1 MWHVSYMKSKGEKF
15 MNKVLKSV
23 LCSTMA
29 LGLAACSSGTAGST
43 AGTTSSSSVLKV
55 AIGGES
61 NYPDAAIASDSIT
74 GSVTML
80 TSTVLYRLTSSG
92 DIEPAAATG
101 YDVSDDGL
109 TYTFHLREGL
119 KWSDGTDLT
128 AKDFEYGVK
137 RSLGMSVADA
147 GFNTYISNY
156 LKNGDKYNESN
167 SVSEMTD
174 LGVEA
179 TDDTTL
185 VFTLQKP
192 CDYFPCLTT
201 LGVYSPAKEGDYT
214 EHEYTWADDTS
225 IPVSGPY
232 KIKSID
238 RATEIVFEKNEYW
251 YDADNVTTDEID
263 YEVITDTSAQL
274 MAYENGEVD
283 FATSLDT
290 SVIKQ
295 YEGNDELVMPGGVI
309 NYYVELYTDEGTT
322 CEALQDADVRKA
334 IQIGVNR
341 EEICNALDAGEL
353 YVPLYGF
360 VPEGLPGSE
369 DGSDFRTEGGNLI
382 TEDLDEAKKIME
394 SKGYT
399 DDNPLEIEYYY
410 NDSTIHST
418 VAQVLQQ
425 QLAKIHINLTLK
437 TGEIRT
443 FFDDRTNGNFQAARN
458 AYSADYMDV
467 SNYLSLWTYDTQSTK
482 ITSDEH
488 YDELYYAA
496 QASTDHDERY
506 KLLHEAEE
514 YFIEEMNYNIPLFQ
528 YGSFYLLRSGITGI
542 EFTPQG
548 SADLTYVKL
557 S

>member
-1 MWHVSYMKSKGEKF
+1 

-23 LCSTMA
+23 LSTTMV
-29 LGLAACSSGTAGST
+29 LGLAACSSSSSST
-43 AGTTSSSSVLKV
+43 AATSTSGSSVLKV

-201 LGVYSPAKEGDYT
+201 LGVYSPAKEGSYT
-214 EHEYTWADDTS
+214 EHDYTWADDTS

-232 KIKSID
+232 KITSID
-238 RATEIVFEKNEYW
+238 RSTEIVFEKNEYW

-274 MAYENGEVD
+274 MAYQNGEVD

-290 SVIKQ
+290 SVINQ
-295 YEGNDELVMPGGVI
+295 YQGEDDLVLPGGVI
-309 NYYVELYTDEGTT
+309 NYYVELYTADGTT
-322 CEALQDADVRKA
+322 CEALADKDVRKA
-334 IQIGVNR
+334 ISEGVNR
-341 EEICNALDAGEL
+341 EEICNALDAGDL

-360 VPEGLPGSE
+360 VPSGLPGGA
-369 DGSDFRTEGGNLI
+369 DGSDFRTEGGDLI
-382 TEDLDEAKKIME
+382 TEDLEDAKKIME

-399 DDNPLEIEYYY
+399 EDNPLEIEYYY
-410 NDSTIHST
+410 NDSSIHST

-425 QLAKIHINLTLK
+425 QLAKINIKLTLK

-443 FFDDRTNGNFQAARN
+443 FFSDRTNGNFQAARN

-482 ITSDEH
+482 VTSDEK

-496 QASTDHDERY
+496 ENTTDHDERY

-514 YFIEEMNYNIPLFQ
+514 YFIKEMNYNVPLFQ

>member
-1 MWHVSYMKSKGEKF
+1 

-23 LCSTMA
+23 LSTTMV
-29 LGLAACSSGTAGST
+29 LGLAACSSSSSST
-43 AGTTSSSSVLKV
+43 AATSTASGSVLKV

-156 LKNGDKYNESN
+156 LKNGDKYNEN
-167 SVSEMTD
+167 NAVSEMTD

-201 LGVYSPAKEGDYT
+201 LGVYSPAKEGSYT
-214 EHEYTWADDTS
+214 EHDYTWADDTS
-225 IPVSGPY
+225 IPTSGPY
-232 KIKSID
+232 KITSID
-238 RATEIVFEKNEYW
+238 RSTEIVFEKNEYW
-251 YDADNVTTDEID
+251 YDADNVTTEEID

-274 MAYENGEVD
+274 MAYQNGEVD

-290 SVIKQ
+290 SVINQ
-295 YEGNDELVMPGGVI
+295 YQGQEDLVLPGGVI
-309 NYYVELYTDEGTT
+309 NYYVELYTADGTT
-322 CEALQDADVRKA
+322 CEALADKDIRKA
-334 IQIGVNR
+334 ISEGVNR
-341 EEICNALDAGEL
+341 EELCAALDAGDL

-360 VPEGLPGSE
+360 VPSGLPGGA
-369 DGSDFRTEGGNLI
+369 DGSDFRTEGGDLI
-382 TEDLDEAKKIME
+382 TEDLEDAKKIME

-399 DDNPLEIEYYY
+399 EDNPLEIEYYY
-410 NDSTIHST
+410 NDSSIHST

-425 QLAKIHINLTLK
+425 QLAKININVTLK

-443 FFDDRTNGNFQAARN
+443 FFSDRTNGNFQAARN

-467 SNYLSLWTYDTQSTK
+467 SNYLSIWTYDSQSTK
-482 ITSDEH
+482 VTSDEK

-496 QASTDHDERY
+496 ENTTDHDERY

-514 YFIEEMNYNIPLFQ
+514 YFIKEMNYNVPLFQ

>member
-1 MWHVSYMKSKGEKF
+1 

-23 LCSTMA
+23 LSTTMV
-29 LGLAACSSGTAGST
+29 LGLAACSSSSSST
-43 AGTTSSSSVLKV
+43 AATSTASGSVLKV

-156 LKNGDKYNESN
+156 LKNGDKYNEN
-167 SVSEMTD
+167 NAVSEMTD

-201 LGVYSPAKEGDYT
+201 LGVYSPAKEGSYT
-214 EHEYTWADDTS
+214 EHDYTWADDTS
-225 IPVSGPY
+225 IPTSGPY
-232 KIKSID
+232 KITSID
-238 RATEIVFEKNEYW
+238 RSTEIVFEKNEYW
-251 YDADNVTTDEID
+251 YDADNVTTEEID

-274 MAYENGEVD
+274 MAYQNGEVD

-290 SVIKQ
+290 SVINQ
-295 YEGNDELVMPGGVI
+295 YQGQEDLVLPGGVI
-309 NYYVELYTDEGTT
+309 NYYVELYTADGTT
-322 CEALQDADVRKA
+322 CEALADKDIRKA
-334 IQIGVNR
+334 ISEGVNR
-341 EEICNALDAGEL
+341 EELCAALDAGDL

-360 VPEGLPGSE
+360 VPSGLPGGA
-369 DGSDFRTEGGNLI
+369 DGSDFRTEGGDLI
-382 TEDLDEAKKIME
+382 TEDLEDAKKIME

-399 DDNPLEIEYYY
+399 EDNPLEIEYYY
-410 NDSTIHST
+410 NDSSIHST

-425 QLAKIHINLTLK
+425 QLAKININVTLK

-443 FFDDRTNGNFQAARN
+443 FFSDRTNGNFQAARN

-482 ITSDEH
+482 VTSDEK

-496 QASTDHDERY
+496 ENTTDHDERY

-514 YFIEEMNYNIPLFQ
+514 YFIKEMNYNVPLFQ